1 MTELAPHGGRSPR
14 VLYVTAAFP
23 FPLHSGYL
31 RHHHL
36 LRHLSQDHHL
46 HLVSLAGPGFEDG
59 HIAGVDHFVDRVDV
73 VRRNAN
79 GRNHKLRRLLD
90 PGRLDDTTRR
100 LVDLV
105 DREIRAGAV
114 DVIVLTGKET
124 APVLDAAADRVPVV
138 ADLCDATSS
147 RIGQEMVLAGSVRRM
162 GLRVRRHRM
171 RRIERQLIER
181 AQALTIA
188 SERDRVSLH
197 DEGAPERVRRAVVLP
212 NGIDLR
218 YWHRG
223 TDHLG
228 ASVVFCGNLAYSP
241 NADAARHLVLDV
253 MPRVWAQRPD
263 VEVRLVGVGASSE
276 LMKTLGGRR
285 VTFTGAVDDVRPHLE
300 DGAVFVAPLRIATG
314 IQNKLLEAMAM
325 EVPVVTTSVGAAGVA
340 VDGAPPVT
348 VADTVDQLAAAVLR
362 ATAAPSAVP
371 HHAARRWVAERF
383 DWTVSARA
391 MADAIASA
399 RGRELSPC

>member
-100 LVDLV
+100 LVD
-105 DREIRAGAV
+105 REIRAGAV

-147 RIGQEMVLAGSVRRM
+147 RITQQIARAGSLRRAAL
-162 GLRVRRHRM
+162 GVRRHRM
-171 RRIERQLIER
+171 RRI
-181 AQALTIA
+181 
-188 SERDRVSLH
+188 
-197 DEGAPERVRRAVVLP
+197 GADPVVLRRP
-212 NGIDLR
+212 EEG
-218 YWHRG
+218 
-223 TDHLG
+223 
-228 ASVVFCGNLAYSP
+228 V
-241 NADAARHLVLDV
+241 DAAVGLDRGDEPGEGV
-253 MPRVWAQRPD
+253 DGD
-263 VEVRLVGVGASSE
+263 VEA
-276 LMKTLGGRR
+276 LG
-285 VTFTGAVDDVRPHLE
+285 HLH
-300 DGAVFVAPLRIATG
+300 
-314 IQNKLLEAMAM
+314 AM
-325 EVPVVTTSVGAAGVA
+325 
-340 VDGAPPVT
+340 
-348 VADTVDQLAAAVLR
+348 QR
-362 ATAAPSAVP
+362 
-371 HHAARRWVAERF
+371 
-383 DWTVSARA
+383 
-391 MADAIASA
+391 
-399 RGRELSPC
+399 